1 MKRLLS
7 FIFAFVCLSLG
18 AWAYSS
24 GDGSASRPY
33 TIANKSDFQQ
43 FVSHV
48 NKGRMGVS
56 YATDAPDDV
65 TKGDMY
71 GCYFKLT
78 ADIVYDGSE
87 NNYEPAGFEERRLDA
102 SLR

>member
-65 TKGDMY
+65 TKGDM
-71 GCYFKLT
+71 
-78 ADIVYDGSE
+78 
-87 NNYEPAGFEERRLDA
+87 
-102 SLR
+102 